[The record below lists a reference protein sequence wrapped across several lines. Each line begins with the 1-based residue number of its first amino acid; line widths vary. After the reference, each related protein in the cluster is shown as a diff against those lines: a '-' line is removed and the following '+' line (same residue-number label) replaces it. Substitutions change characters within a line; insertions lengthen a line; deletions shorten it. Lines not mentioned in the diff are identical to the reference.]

1 MQFLSHC
8 TSLAQQLPA
17 GVHVINLCNNRYRFL
32 VAFCAVILRNQ
43 TNLLP
48 PNKNVATQIRL
59 ASLYDECYLLHDGD
73 TDIASDIR
81 ALNMTDLELDSLAIF
96 DTSPTIPA
104 EHLAAISFTSG
115 STGDSKPNK
124 KYWHSLKVSSDI
136 NYRHMIPAH
145 CGALYQ
151 VATVPAQHMWGLETS
166 IFLPLHHNV
175 CIADSRPFY
184 PEDILS
190 HLRLL
195 PKPRMLVTTPVH
207 LRSLVESFSEHV
219 TPDVRPHVDLILCAT
234 SPLSSELAK
243 SAETFFAGELRE
255 VYGCSEVGSMAVK
268 RTANDSAWCLFEGIV
283 FNYQP
288 DGVVVTAEHLAES
301 TLLQDKIERRDAH
314 HFVLKGRSEDMID
327 IAGKR
332 GSLVEINH
340 VLLTFDGLQDGLVFF
355 PKNQSGLGRLAA
367 IVTLKPGV
375 TKDDVKQHFRQHVD
389 NAFVPRPIIVVDE
402 LPREETGKLS
412 NSTIMNIYNHRH
424 ISV

>member
-59 ASLYDECYLLHDGD
+59 ASLYDDCYLLHDGD

-81 ALNMTDLELDSLAIF
+81 ALNMTDLVLDISTTF
-96 DTSPTIPA
+96 DVSPTIPA

-136 NYRHMIPAH
+136 NYRHMIPENTSVLH
-145 CGALYQ
+145 Q

-184 PEDILS
+184 PEDILL

-195 PKPRMLVTTPVH
+195 PQPRMLVTTPVH
-207 LRSLVESFSEHV
+207 LRSLVEGFSER
-219 TPDVRPHVDLILCAT
+219 TISDVRPHVDLILCAT
-234 SPLSSELAK
+234 SPLLPVLAK
-243 SAETFFAGELRE
+243 SAEAFFTGELRE
-255 VYGCSEVGSMAVK
+255 VYGCSEVGSMAV
-268 RTANDSAWCLFEGIV
+268 RHTANDTVWRLFDDIA

-301 TLLQDKIERRDAH
+301 TLLQDKIERCDTH

-332 GSLVEINH
+332 GSLVEINQ
-340 VLLTFDGLQDGLVFF
+340 VLLSFDGLQDGLVFF
-355 PKNQSGLGRLAA
+355 PKNQPGLGRLAA
-367 IVTLKPGV
+367 IVTLKTGV
-375 TKDDVKQHFRQHVD
+375 TKNDVKQYFRQHVD

-412 NSTIMNIYNHRH
+412 NSTIMNIYSHRK